1 MTSFRQNIPYL
12 LAGLM
17 FGILLTKAEVISW
30 WRIQEKYRL
39 QSFHMYGVIGSAV
52 VTGALS
58 VWLMKRFQVKT
69 RTGEPIVIQPKNF
82 DKGIVIGG
90 LLFGIGW
97 GITGAC
103 PGPLY
108 AQIGAGMTVVIVTLL
123 SAMAGTWVYG
133 RFHDQL
139 PH

>member
-30 WRIQEKYRL
+30 WRIQEMYRL

-69 RTGEPIVIQPKNF
+69 RTGEPIVIQPKTF

-133 RFHDQL
+133 RFRDQL